1 MWAWENNTGN
11 GVPDLT
17 AIKKGHAEKLLNFG
31 CQLWMCVVCV
41 DMCGYHQC
49 GSGKFGDGALYA

>member
-1 MWAWENNTGN
+1 MDIWDIFGPCGRGKITPEMGCN

-41 DMCGYHQC
+41 DMC
-49 GSGKFGDGALYA
+49 